1 MTFAHCEVFRA
12 KVGKGGIISSIF
24 FINRMASKYSELAV
38 QSKQGEEISGEEG
51 DLVPYLIAKTSLS
64 KPEVLTVISEFIF
77 AGVDTVSLTQIL

>member
-1 MTFAHCEVFRA
+1 
-12 KVGKGGIISSIF
+12 
-24 FINRMASKYSELAV
+24 MASKYSELAV

-77 AGVDTVSLTQIL
+77 AGVDTVSLAPMLKNFFHEHAICSGHSF

>member
-1 MTFAHCEVFRA
+1 
-12 KVGKGGIISSIF
+12 
-24 FINRMASKYSELAV
+24 MASKYSELAV

-77 AGVDTVSLTQIL
+77 AGVDTVSLAPML